1 MFNGN
6 RRIPPPVNDPVKSY
20 APGSPER
27 ASIKARLGCMAGEVV
42 EIPLIIGGEAVTT
55 GSTANAVMPHD
66 HAHVL
71 GHYHK
76 ASEAHVQQAIAAA
89 QAARVEWA
97 SWSFGDRAA
106 IMVKAVEMLS
116 TPLRLT

>member
-1 MFNGN
+1 MFNGH

-20 APGSPER
+20 APGSPEC

-42 EIPLIIGGEAVTT
+42 DIPLIIDGKAITT

-76 ASEAHVQQAIAAA
+76 ASEVHVQQAIAAA
-89 QAARVEWA
+89 QAAHDE
-97 SWSFGDRAA
+97 
-106 IMVKAVEMLS
+106 
-116 TPLRLT
+116 